1 MSLPRMSE
9 TLQVKRL
16 SQHAVLPVRGS
27 EWAAGYDLASA
38 EDTVV
43 PAKGKALVK
52 TDLSIAIPPNT
63 YARIAPRSGLAW
75 KKHIDVGAGVVDY
88 DYRGPVGV
96 VLFNHGTEDFGVSRG
111 DRVAQLILERISMAA
126 VVEVEEGG
134 ELPETKRGQGG
145 FGSTGV
151 RHQGQLA
158 EREEGGNGEGKR
170 MRVVE
175 GATSVPTGAQL
186 LLMLKE
192 VADSGEDKDWIK
204 SLKPLALAGDTRMYA
219 AWGAYQ
225 CNKDMSDLKETLR
238 LITPSEQ

>member
-1 MSLPRMSE
+1 VSVIGPSLVPFSDRTHIRPLPPTVRTHAYPTISPSFSPRF
-9 TLQVKRL
+9 
-16 SQHAVLPVRGS
+16 
-27 EWAAGYDLASA
+27 
-38 EDTVV
+38 
-43 PAKGKALVK
+43 
-52 TDLSIAIPPNT
+52 PPPFP
-63 YARIAPRSGLAW
+63 APRSGLAW

-175 GATSVPTGAQL
+175 GGEAVEITRGGVGGAPW
-186 LLMLKE
+186 ME
-192 VADSGEDKDWIK
+192 RGRGMDGNGMHGGRPPA
-204 SLKPLALAGDTRMYA
+204 PLARSQCGTSGV
-219 AWGAYQ
+219 AW
-225 CNKDMSDLKETLR
+225 SH
-238 LITPSEQ
+238 P